1 MIVMALATVLA
12 YAQTEIQVQVHN
24 VVAED
29 EQFNVTFVIEG
40 EAKSSDFAWS
50 PGDDFQLLWGPQ
62 QGRSTS
68 VQIINGKT
76 TKSVQTTYS
85 YVLRPVR
92 TGKFT
97 ISRAVAKVKGQEIHS
112 APVTIEV
119 VASGSAGSSS
129 GQSQSSAQPAQ
140 PRQSQTGAVPD
151 DDIFLTLS
159 LSRTNVVVGEPVT
172 AVIKLYQR
180 VNVAG
185 FESAVF
191 PTFNGFWSQ
200 ELEAPSN
207 IEFTRETYNGQIY
220 NSALLRKFVLIP
232 QQQGQIKI
240 DPAEL
245 DISPAP
251 VGSRLPENSG
261 HGGAVDQLRPPE
273 IAVES
278 LVIAAVEYHRQDP

>member
-1 MIVMALATVLA
+1 MALATVLA

-29 EQFNVTFVIEG
+29 EQFNLTFVIEG

-68 VQIINGKT
+68 VQIVNGKT

-85 YVLRPVR
+85 YVLRPVK

-97 ISRAVAKVKGQEIHS
+97 IARAVARVKGQEIHS
-112 APVTIEV
+112 DPVTVEV
-119 VASGSAGSSS
+119 VASGASRSS
-129 GQSQSSAQPAQ
+129 QSQSQQSRPSQTK
-140 PRQSQTGAVPD
+140 QSQTGGVQD
-151 DDIFLTLS
+151 DDIFLTLDLNRS
-159 LSRTNVVVGEPVT
+159 NVVVGEPIT

-200 ELEAPSN
+200 
-207 IEFTRETYNGQIY
+207 
-220 NSALLRKFVLIP
+220 
-232 QQQGQIKI
+232 
-240 DPAEL
+240 
-245 DISPAP
+245 
-251 VGSRLPENSG
+251 
-261 HGGAVDQLRPPE
+261 
-273 IAVES
+273 
-278 LVIAAVEYHRQDP
+278 